1 MAEMQ
6 QCVFC
11 DIVAGK
17 IPATILYQD
26 DRAIA
31 FKDIHPQA
39 PTHALV
45 IPREHVPSMA
55 ELRGK
60 HQYLAAHLIF
70 VAHEVAKR
78 EGLATVEKGYR
89 VVINYG
95 REGGQEVPHVHL
107 HVIGGRPL
115 NGIMG

>member
-1 MAEMQ
+1 MAETQ

-45 IPREHVPSMA
+45 IPREHVPSTA

-78 EGLATVEKGYR
+78 EGLADS
-89 VVINYG
+89 
-95 REGGQEVPHVHL
+95 
-107 HVIGGRPL
+107 
-115 NGIMG
+115 

>member
-1 MAEMQ
+1 MQ
-6 QCVFC
+6 KCVFC

-26 DRAIA
+26 DKAIA
-31 FKDIHPQA
+31 FRDIHPQA
-39 PTHALV
+39 PTHFLV
-45 IPREHVPSMA
+45 IPNQHVPSMA
-55 ELRGK
+55 ELSSEHK
-60 HQYLAAHLIF
+60 DLATHLIF

-89 VVINYG
+89 LVINYG

-107 HVIGGRPL
+107 HIIGGRPL
-115 NGIMG
+115 TGIMG